1 MKRVLLEKPEPLLLV
16 IPLLLLLLNKVFF
29 SDAAPGIQQLNDNL
43 LFWMVFAFIV
53 VPFQLHFLLRASRK
67 WEPAFCRTHVYI
79 TVSLLLLFFLTFY
92 SVTQP
97 LPQSFFDAPAG
108 AVKPMNSL
116 MPDKKVSGILITELI
131 LQCLFVVYFLIR
143 IFQKK

>member
-79 TVSLLLLFFLTFY
+79 TISLLLLFFLTFY
-92 SVTQP
+92 SATQP
-97 LPQSFFDAPAG
+97 LPQSFFDASPG
-108 AVKPMNSL
+108 TVKVVDSF
-116 MPDKKVSGILITELI
+116 MPDKKVAGILVIEMI